1 MIVLDIE
8 ASGLVPERH
17 SILSI
22 GAVDLNEPTN
32 QFYEE
37 CRAWDGAEVS
47 EEALA
52 VNGFSQEEIED
63 PTKQTEAGLL
73 RAFIA
78 WAMDRPEDRTLA
90 AQNVTFDRL
99 FLEAACQRAGIEY
112 PFAHRTI
119 DVHTLVWLHLVSRGE
134 TPPVK
139 NSHSDINLSFAL
151 TYAGLPEEPKPHN
164 ALTGALC
171 HAEVIARVA
180 YNRKLLPDFS
190 SFAIPWETN
199 R

>member
-1 MIVLDIE
+1 MIVLDVE
-8 ASGLVPERH
+8 TSGVVPEKH

-22 GAVDLNEPTN
+22 GAIDLHEPTN

-37 CRAWDGAEVS
+37 CRLWDGAEAS

-52 VNGFSQEEIED
+52 VNGFTREEIAD
-63 PTKQTEAGLL
+63 PSRQTEAGLV
-73 RAFIA
+73 ASFIA
-78 WAMDRPEDRTLA
+78 WAMDRPPDRTLA

-99 FLEAACQRAGIEY
+99 FLEAACMRAGIEY
-112 PFAHRTI
+112 PFAHRTLDI
-119 DVHTLVWLHLVSRGE
+119 HTLVWAHMMARGE
-134 TPPVK
+134 TPPVT
-139 NSHSDINLSFAL
+139 NRHSGINLGFAL
-151 TYAGLPEEPKPHN
+151 NYVGVPEEPKPHN

-180 YNRKLLPDFS
+180 YNKNLLPDFS
-190 SFAIPWETN
+190 TFAIPWETN